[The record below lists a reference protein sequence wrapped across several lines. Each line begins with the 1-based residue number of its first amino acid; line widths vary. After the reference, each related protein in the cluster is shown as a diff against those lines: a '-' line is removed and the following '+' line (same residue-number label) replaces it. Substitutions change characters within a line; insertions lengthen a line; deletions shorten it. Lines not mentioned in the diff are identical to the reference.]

1 MKLENRSK
9 PLLPNCKEPVNRM
22 YLRSLFTFIMSW
34 NALALM
40 LCLSVGMA
48 PAVLADVNPESALPP
63 PAELPHFSD
72 VRLRNVTLNDNGS
85 NLAMLFATRDND
97 GLRIRLQVMIEPGE
111 AAATAAIRK
120 EIFTPHGELPPG
132 SHTGR
137 KFGDETYHTFDPDGG
152 PDRFGFTLYT
162 RIGRAMVSADL
173 TEKVVQESHR
183 DEMPVVEEADM
194 RLMEDLTI
202 GCLQR
207 LARMG
212 IGTMAKATP
221 VDGPPVGDI
230 LREAIAPI
238 AQTPG
243 YKAAHFANGPHGHD
257 EIEITRKTD
266 GLKMKVHISISP
278 TVQEAISLAQT
289 EASRGAMEKGSLT
302 MCQFGH
308 QVWHHGGNREKQNNR
323 FVLLTRM
330 GSAVIRIEAVGG
342 PTAARSLNSAD
353 CQTAEEI
360 TVGCLQRLVL
370 KGIGTKMVAWRRP
383 PAPNPQPIP
392 EDPDGK

>member
-1 MKLENRSK
+1 MAFC
-9 PLLPNCKEPVNRM
+9 LLLQFGSGP
-22 YLRSLFTFIMSW
+22 SH
-34 NALALM
+34 
-40 LCLSVGMA
+40 
-48 PAVLADVNPESALPP
+48 AVPADVNPVDALPS

-72 VRLRNVTLNDNGS
+72 VRLRNVTLGDNGS

-97 GLRIRLQVMIEPGE
+97 GLRIRLQVMIESGE

-173 TEKVVQESHR
+173 TEKVVQKSHR

-202 GCLQR
+202 GCLKR

-221 VDGPPVGDI
+221 VDGPPVADI
-230 LREAIAPI
+230 LREVIAPI

-243 YKAAHFANGPHGHD
+243 YKDVHFTKGPHGHD
-257 EIEITRKTD
+257 EIESTRKTD
-266 GLKMKVHISISP
+266 GLKMRVHLSISP
-278 TVQEAISLAQT
+278 TVQEAMSLAQT

-302 MCQFGH
+302 LCQFGNH
-308 QVWHHGGNREKQNNR
+308 VWHRTGRGEKPGSS
-323 FVLLTRM
+323 FALLTRM
-330 GSAVIRIEAVGG
+330 GSAVIRIDTIGG
-342 PTAARSLNSAD
+342 PNAGRSPDPAD
-353 CQTAEEI
+353 CETAEEI
-360 TVGCLQRLVL
+360 TVGCLQRLVAR
-370 KGIGTKMVAWRRP
+370 GIGAKSVAWRNP